1 MQPWPAPED
10 LRLHYAQAITLQWS
24 GPTAWMPVGEG
35 TWPITYP
42 WAGFRVRI
50 AYGVLGAYWETGTPL
65 VEEYVAQ
72 WSFTLPV
79 LPLGVH
85 TLMVKTVDQA
95 AYDSVY
101 PAWLAIE
108 VLALLPPTNFQLD
121 LDQSHLRW
129 AYAGEWAKH
138 RYPWSSPSGACRM
151 VMPGSAFAMCRASR
165 APGRMAGR
173 CTTA

>member
-1 MQPWPAPED
+1 MLPLGLHTLMVKALDRAGHASTDASWLAAHVQPWPAPED

-24 GPTAWMPVGEG
+24 GPTAWLPAFEG

-72 WSFTLPV
+72 WSFALPV

-95 AYDSVY
+95 G
-101 PAWLAIE
+101 L
-108 VLALLPPTNFQLD
+108 
-121 LDQSHLRW
+121 
-129 AYAGEWAKH
+129 
-138 RYPWSSPSGACRM
+138 
-151 VMPGSAFAMCRASR
+151 
-165 APGRMAGR
+165 
-173 CTTA
+173 